1 MYRLAFAAV
10 LAFFAQAASATTY
23 TLEPNYTQGVLRWDH
38 LGFSYPAAQ
47 FAQGTGTLEFD
58 EKRPDH
64 VVDQGDDSDRLA
76 EHRRA
81 RSR

>member
-1 MYRLAFAAV
+1 MRSL
-10 LAFFAQAASATTY
+10 AQAASATTY

-58 EKRPDH
+58 E
-64 VVDQGDDSDRLA
+64 SDPTMSSIKVTIPHRLA

>member
-1 MYRLAFAAV
+1 MCRLAFAAL
-10 LAFFAQAASATTY
+10 LAFIGQAASAATY

-58 EKRPDH
+58 AERPDH
-64 VVDQGDDSDRLA
+64 GFGQGDDSDRFA
-76 EHRRA
+76 EYRRA